1 MPFGGNSGEGL
12 GRGTAKPLFLSP
24 MDAAIQ
30 NLDFLRRLISEVRQD
45 VPSMDAV
52 RLRMLQSGMG
62 TGQVED
68 KQGDR

>member
-1 MPFGGNSGEGL
+1 
-12 GRGTAKPLFLSP
+12 